1 MRHKVSILWSCSA
14 ALCVMLCAGFFLGAH
29 EVWAAGEYIVVI
41 NGEVGVDSIAA
52 GDFESVLLGNKKKW
66 DDGTKVY
73 IAVLKEGDV
82 TESFLKT
89 HARKTPDQFKTY
101 WKKLVFTGKG
111 IEPKSLGSE
120 EELVA
125 YVAKTKGAV
134 GYISAGTAHDSV
146 KELTIN

>member
-1 MRHKVSILWSCSA
+1 MRYKVSIIWSCSA
-14 ALCVMLCAGFFLGAH
+14 ALCVMLCAVLWIGTG
-29 EVWAAGEYIVVI
+29 EVYAAGEYKVI
-41 NGEVGVDSIAA
+41 INSEVGVDAISA

-66 DDGTKVY
+66 DDGSKVY
-73 IAVLKEGDV
+73 IAVLKEGDI
-82 TESFLKT
+82 TETFLKT
-89 HARKTPDQFKTY
+89 HTKKTPSQFKTY

-120 EELVA
+120 EDMVA

-134 GYISAGTAHDSV
+134 GYVSADASMDGV